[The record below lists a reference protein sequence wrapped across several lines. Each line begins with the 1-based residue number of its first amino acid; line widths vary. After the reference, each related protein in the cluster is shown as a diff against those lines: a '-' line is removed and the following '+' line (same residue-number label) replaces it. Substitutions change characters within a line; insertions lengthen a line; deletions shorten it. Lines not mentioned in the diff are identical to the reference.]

1 MLTLGLGMGGLL
13 LAIGVITYVFAPK
26 VGPNPIFGVRVGYS
40 YANREVW
47 DKTNRFGGTLIA
59 LVGLVVALLAP
70 ILQWLNLSAADGIR
84 VLTALM
90 LAAILGSV
98 VWLFIYAR
106 DLAQGTIIARE
117 MAPVH
122 FRWAFL
128 APVLVTMGLLVAV
141 ALYFYPVLP
150 VDRMAT
156 HFNFDNRP
164 DGWSTR
170 DGFLMGFFGMAGLFV
185 LLNAAVVF
193 IATREPI
200 IALGRWGSTWRLD
213 PERGL
218 IYTGLSLGLA
228 NLVLVAALWDIAWFN
243 TRGVHAFPL
252 SLFLWLLVPIIAM
265 FVGLFFLLG
274 RRER

>member
-13 LAIGVITYVFAPK
+13 FAIGVITYVFAPK

-156 HFNFDNRP
+156 HFNLDNRP